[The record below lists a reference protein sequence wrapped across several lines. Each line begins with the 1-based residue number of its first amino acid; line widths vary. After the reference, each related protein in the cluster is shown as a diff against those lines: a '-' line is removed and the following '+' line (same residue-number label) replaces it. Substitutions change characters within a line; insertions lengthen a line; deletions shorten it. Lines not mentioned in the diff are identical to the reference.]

1 MDSGKAAGRRREG
14 FTWGAAET
22 ATRWAVTIPYPSAS
36 DDFKEEIL
44 RQAAESDLVILGTQR
59 GGRKRT
65 LGRVALGV
73 ARATRG
79 GVILI
84 SHRRAPGA
92 ALAARF

>member
-1 MDSGKAAGRRREG
+1 VAQ
-14 FTWGAAET
+14 
-22 ATRWAVTIPYPSAS
+22 
-36 DDFKEEIL
+36 
-44 RQAAESDLVILGTQR
+44 QAAESDLVILGTQR
-59 GGRKRT
+59 GGRRRAIGRT
-65 LGRVALGV
+65 ALEV